1 MYALS
6 QEEFSQ
12 VVTEVVGGLPK
23 EFRDRVD
30 NVEIVVAD
38 YPSRSMMRRV
48 PRGRMLLGLYQ
59 GVPQK
64 HRGAWYGM
72 RPVMPDR
79 ITLFKKNIEA
89 ICSSRE
95 AVYHR
100 IKKTLLHEIGHH
112 FSLSDKDLRGIGW

>member
-1 MYALS
+1 VYTLS
-6 QEEFSQ
+6 YEEFNE
-12 VVTEVVGGLPK
+12 VVTEVVGSLPK
-23 EFRDRVD
+23 EFRDRID
-30 NVEIVVAD
+30 NVEIVVTD
-38 YPSRSMMRRV
+38 YPSRSMLRRV

-100 IKKTLLHEIGHH
+100 IRKTLLHEIGHH

>member
-1 MYALS
+1 VYALS
-6 QEEFSQ
+6 YEEFDQ

-23 EFRDRVD
+23 EFRERID

-100 IKKTLLHEIGHH
+100 IRKTLLHEIGHH
-112 FSLSDKDLRGIGW
+112 FSMSDKDLRGIGW

>member
-1 MYALS
+1 VYALS
-6 QEEFSQ
+6 YEEFDQ
-12 VVTEVVGGLPK
+12 VVTEVVGSLPK
-23 EFRDRVD
+23 EFRDQID
-30 NVEIVVAD
+30 NVEIVVSD

-59 GVPQK
+59 GVPQR

-112 FSLSDKDLRGIGW
+112 FSMSDKDLRGIGW

>member
-1 MYALS
+1 MYSLS
-6 QEEFSQ
+6 KEEFNE
-12 VVTEVVGGLPK
+12 VVTEAIGSLPK
-23 EFRDRVD
+23 EFRDHLD
-30 NVEIVVAD
+30 NVDVMVAD

-59 GVPQK
+59 GVPHR
-64 HRGAWYGM
+64 HRGPWYGM
-72 RPVMPDR
+72 QPVMPDR

-95 AVYHR
+95 AVHHR

-112 FSLSDKDLRGIGW
+112 FSMSDRELRGIGW

>member
-1 MYALS
+1 VYALS
-6 QEEFSQ
+6 LEEFNQ
-12 VVTEVVGGLPK
+12 VVTEVIGSLPK
-23 EFRDRVD
+23 EFRDSID
-30 NVEIVVAD
+30 NVEVVVAD

-59 GVPQK
+59 GVPQRQ
-64 HRGAWYGM
+64 RGAWYGM

-79 ITLFKKNIEA
+79 ITLFKKNIES

-100 IKKTLLHEIGHH
+100 IRKTLLHEIGHH

>member
-1 MYALS
+1 MYTLS
-6 QEEFSQ
+6 EEEFSQ
-12 VVTEVVGGLPK
+12 VVTEAIGSLPK
-23 EFRDRVD
+23 DFRDHLD
-30 NVEIVVAD
+30 NVEVVVAD
-38 YPSRSMMRRV
+38 YPPRSMMRRM

-64 HRGAWYGM
+64 RRGPWYGM

-100 IKKTLLHEIGHH
+100 IRKTLLHEIGHH
-112 FSLSDKDLRGIGW
+112 FSLTDRDLRSIGW

>member
-6 QEEFSQ
+6 EEEFNQ
-12 VVTEVVGGLPK
+12 VITEVVGGLPK
-23 EFRDRVD
+23 EFRDRLD
-30 NVEIVVAD
+30 NVEVAVAD

-72 RPVMPDR
+72 RPVMPDT

-95 AVYHR
+95 AIYHR
-100 IKKTLLHEIGHH
+100 IEKTLLHEIGHH